1 MLPKLLNNMVDR
13 FAVRQKEKYALIQ
26 GIKADIKEVLAE
38 KGYGDFGKYAHFS
51 ITCKPDRFK
60 GVAIKYNTLFFLD
73 NDDREW
79 HSDNVMDLDELL
91 GILRAMYHI
100 LQR

>member
-1 MLPKLLNNMVDR
+1 MVDR

>member
-1 MLPKLLNNMVDR
+1 MVDR
-13 FAVRQKEKYALIQ
+13 FAARQKEKYALIQ

>member
-1 MLPKLLNNMVDR
+1 MVDR
-13 FAVRQKEKYALIQ
+13 FAARQKEKYALVQ
-26 GIKADIKEVLAE
+26 GIKADIKEVLVE

-60 GVAIKYNTLFFLD
+60 GVAVMHNTLFFLD
-73 NDDREW
+73 NDNCEW
-79 HSDNVMDLDELL
+79 HSDNVNDLEELL

-100 LQR
+100 IPR